1 MACTLAA
8 LLLLKRFKFDASGLF
23 MCLFF
28 ADNNKEIWRKTNPSQ
43 PSQFKLNLV
52 ERRCGLVIECCNF
65 VWLI

>member
-8 LLLLKRFKFDASGLF
+8 LLFLKRFKFDASGLF

-52 ERRCGLVIECCNF
+52 EWR
-65 VWLI
+65 